1 MPLMTVA
8 QLREQL
14 RLMPQDCY
22 VGLEGAEGALTIDIQ
37 PPQIEIL
44 WLSITADNSDDE
56 EEEAVL
62 EEFQIADG
70 EMQIV
75 TLRSGQALVDT
86 LTANDP

>member
-14 RLMPQDCY
+14 LHMPQDCY

-44 WLSITADNSDDE
+44 WLSVTAENSDVEDE
-56 EEEAVL
+56 VACREDI
-62 EEFQIADG
+62 QIADG

-75 TLRSGQALVDT
+75 TLRSGQTLGDT
-86 LTANDP
+86 VTANDP

>member
-8 QLREQL
+8 QLCEQL

-44 WLSITADNSDDE
+44 WLSVTADNSDDE
-56 EEEAVL
+56 DEEAFL

-75 TLRSGQALVDT
+75 TLRSGLALVDT
-86 LTANDP
+86 VTANDP